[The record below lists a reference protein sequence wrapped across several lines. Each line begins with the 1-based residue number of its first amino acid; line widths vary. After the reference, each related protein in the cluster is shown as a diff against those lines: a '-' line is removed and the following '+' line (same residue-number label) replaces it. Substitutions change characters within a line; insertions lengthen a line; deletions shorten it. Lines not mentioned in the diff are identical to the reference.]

1 MTNVMLVE
9 DHAAFRE
16 AIAFLIEREPGFE
29 VIAQAGSLAE
39 ARQLLTEDVD
49 VALVDLR
56 LPDGS
61 GIEFIKDFRKL
72 NPEGIALVLSATI
85 EPRNSVL
92 AVEAGAVEVLQKTAG
107 IYEIVEA
114 VKRLKVR

>member
-1 MTNVMLVE
+1 MLVE
-9 DHAAFRE
+9 DHAAFRN
-16 AIAFLIEREPGFE
+16 AVAFLIEREPGFK
-29 VIAQAGSLAE
+29 VIAQAGSLVE

-61 GIEFIKDFRKL
+61 GLEFISDFRRL

-85 EPRNSVL
+85 DPRNSVL
-92 AVEAGAVEVLQKTAG
+92 AVEAGAAEVLHKTSSTD
-107 IYEIVEA
+107 EIVGA
-114 VKRLKVR
+114 MKRLEVR